1 MKYLYLLALIMALK
15 GKYKEAHKGFT
26 KVLGALNGVKER

>member
-1 MKYLYLLALIMALK
+1 MALK

-26 KVLGALNGVKER
+26 NVLGTLNGIKEREK